1 MKNISSFL
9 LALSLS
15 VSPAATLAAQDNKE
29 LAARN
34 SELSKE
40 VIADFTQTVS
50 DAIEILHT
58 SHVKQVCRD
67 ELLRWAVEGLY
78 RGVNEEIP
86 GSLANRL
93 GANDIVRKSD
103 VATLLSDARKHLGRR
118 RSLESLKD
126 IDHALEGIFRK
137 LEPGTRQQPQEKLRA
152 MPLCVLLA
160 YSPAGIGVRLG
171 KEPRTGQLQV
181 ISPIK
186 DGPAYLA
193 KVFAK
198 DIVTSIMSE
207 VAEGDKIVQHT
218 LIPKKSSVTEIEQFL
233 LGKPGT
239 KVRLTIQRPG
249 LDKSLELAML
259 RAPVEPETT
268 LGVRRKPDD
277 SWDFMLDPRS
287 KVGYAQV
294 VRFGRHTG
302 RDLSLALACLDQQGI
317 KGLILDLRF
326 SEGRLFDAAL
336 SVCNHFVQDGKVV
349 TIRSRAGEEDS
360 WPAQKR
366 DHPTKVP
373 MVCLINNTCAGA
385 SEIVAACLQ
394 DNRRAAVA
402 GERSAGDVGIET
414 LVALKGGQL
423 RFKSA
428 VMVRPSG
435 KNIAKF
441 MTSGRETETW
451 GVVPDPDLEVRLSS
465 KERRS
470 LEKYLQ
476 EQEIIRNREQR
487 GESREVDVPD
497 RQLEAALSHLR
508 RFLR

>member
-1 MKNISSFL
+1 MRNLSAFW
-9 LALSLS
+9 LALSFSL
-15 VSPAATLAAQDNKE
+15 SPAGNSAAQDNKD
-29 LAARN
+29 LAARS
-34 SELSKE
+34 SELNKD
-40 VIADFTQTVS
+40 VIADFAQTVS
-50 DAIEILHT
+50 DAIEILRT
-58 SHVKQVCRD
+58 SHVKQVSRD
-67 ELLRWAVEGLY
+67 ELLRWAIEGLY
-78 RGVNEEIP
+78 SGVSEEIP
-86 GSLANRL
+86 GSLADRL
-93 GANDIVRKSD
+93 GANDKVRKSD
-103 VATLLSDARKHLGRR
+103 VAALLSDARKHLGRR

-126 IDHALEGIFRK
+126 TDLALASIFRN
-137 LEPGTRQQPQEKLRA
+137 LEPDTRQQPQKELRA
-152 MPLCVLLA
+152 TPWCVLLA
-160 YSPAGIGVRLG
+160 YSPTGIGVRLVN
-171 KEPRTGQLQV
+171 EPRTGQLQV
-181 ISPIK
+181 VTTIK
-186 DGPAYLA
+186 DGPAYQA

-198 DIVTSIMSE
+198 DGVTAIMSE
-207 VAEGDKIVQHT
+207 DAEGDSIVRRT
-218 LIPKKSSVTEIEQFL
+218 LSSEDFSVAKAEEFL

-239 KVRLTIQRPG
+239 KVWLTIQRSG
-249 LDKSLELAML
+249 IDKPLRLAMV

-287 KVGYAQV
+287 KVGYVRV

-302 RDLSLALACLDQQGI
+302 RDLSQALARLDQQRI

-336 SVCNHFVQDGKVV
+336 SVCSQFVQDAKVV
-349 TIRSRAGEEDS
+349 TIRSRLGEDS
-360 WPAQKR
+360 WQAQKS

-385 SEIVAACLQ
+385 SEVVAACLQ

-423 RFKSA
+423 RFTPA

-441 MTSGRETETW
+441 MTTGKETETW

-476 EQEIIRNREQR
+476 ELEIIRDREQR
-487 GESREVDVPD
+487 GESREVDVTD

-508 RFLR
+508 RLLR